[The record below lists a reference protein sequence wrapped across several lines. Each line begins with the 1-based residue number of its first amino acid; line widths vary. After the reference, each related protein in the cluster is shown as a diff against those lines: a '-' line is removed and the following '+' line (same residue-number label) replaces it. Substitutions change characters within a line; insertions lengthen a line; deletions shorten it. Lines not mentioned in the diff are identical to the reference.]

1 VAAVGAVARQRRD
14 ADLRDG
20 TLVAAVCPG
29 LVDTPAS
36 RPWLTDFSQARTP
49 AQAAASV
56 LDFVLA
62 KPADPARYGELVRHG
77 RVLPWLSGT
86 PSGTHATASS

>member
-1 VAAVGAVARQRRD
+1 
-14 ADLRDG
+14 
-20 TLVAAVCPG
+20 
-29 LVDTPAS
+29 
-36 RPWLTDFSQARTP
+36 
-49 AQAAASV
+49 V

-62 KPADPARYGELVRHG
+62 EPADPARYGELVRDG